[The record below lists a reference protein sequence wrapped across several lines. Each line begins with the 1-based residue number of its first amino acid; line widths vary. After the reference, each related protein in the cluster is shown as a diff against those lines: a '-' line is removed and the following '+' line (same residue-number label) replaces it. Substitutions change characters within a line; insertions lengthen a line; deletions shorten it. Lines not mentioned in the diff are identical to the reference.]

1 MSDAILT
8 IGLLLTG
15 LLLAFT
21 TYAAYYGLLGSIT
34 GRSFERCPDCHQH
47 YLDDA
52 SGTTPHICDAQP
64 QEIPL
69 HRFHFHAGHTRH
81 AHAGRG

>member
-1 MSDAILT
+1 MSDAILA
-8 IGLLLTG
+8 IGLVLSG

-34 GRSFERCPDCHQH
+34 GRSYERCPDCRQH

-52 SGTTPHICDAQP
+52 SGTTPHICYPGQ

-69 HRFHFHAGHTRH
+69 HPFHFLAGHSRH